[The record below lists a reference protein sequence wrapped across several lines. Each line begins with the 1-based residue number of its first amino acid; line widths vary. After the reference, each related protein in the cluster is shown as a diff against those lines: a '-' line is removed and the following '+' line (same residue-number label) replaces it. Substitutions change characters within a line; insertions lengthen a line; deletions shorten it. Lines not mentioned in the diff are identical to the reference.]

1 MDDNKYENLALIA
14 EEGNVTIIH
23 QYVQRLLDLEMA
35 KEKAIDKE
43 FDKIVKEKS
52 ILEGLLVNSL
62 REYIQLIQNQK
73 DKAKSS
79 CMEKELLTNLL
90 QITNSYNSTL
100 VEVINVCIP
109 NVLIVE
115 AHLVIFQNF
124 RWNLISPSIILF

>member
-115 AHLVIFQNF
+115 AHLVFF
-124 RWNLISPSIILF
+124 KILVGI

>member
-1 MDDNKYENLALIA
+1 MSFDQNLKEIMDEKKYENLVLISQ
-14 EEGNVTIIH
+14 EGNVSIIH
-23 QYVQRLLDLEMA
+23 QYVQRLLDLPMA

-62 REYIQLIQNQK
+62 REYIQLIWNQK

-100 VEVINVCIP
+100 VEVINVCVP
-109 NVLIVE
+109 NVNWLKHI
-115 AHLVIFQNF
+115 
-124 RWNLISPSIILF
+124 

>member
-52 ILEGLLVNSL
+52 ILECLLVNSL
-62 REYIQLIQNQK
+62 KEYIQLIRNQK

-100 VEVINVCIP
+100 VEVINVCVP

-124 RWNLISPSIILF
+124 RWNLRSLSIILF